1 MDVSHEVCSCFSH
14 FAGQKAYLDVQD
26 MKLAW
31 LDCFA
36 HCPSKHDVRRTC
48 LKMGIDPERVT
59 LKDFSRVVTPRLLQ
73 RDVDDE
79 VRNMFK
85 AIDWRG
91 TGFITVADLEA
102 TLSMIG
108 VVLPEQ
114 VLAAIFA
121 EADADGDGR
130 VTFREFERLLSIT
143 R

>member
-1 MDVSHEVCSCFSH
+1 
-14 FAGQKAYLDVQD
+14 
-26 MKLAW
+26 
-31 LDCFA
+31 
-36 HCPSKHDVRRTC
+36 
-48 LKMGIDPERVT
+48 MGIDPERIT

-79 VRNMFK
+79 VRDMFK

-114 VLAAIFA
+114 ALADVFA
-121 EADADGDGR
+121 EADTDGDGR

>member
-1 MDVSHEVCSCFSH
+1 
-14 FAGQKAYLDVQD
+14 
-26 MKLAW
+26 
-31 LDCFA
+31 
-36 HCPSKHDVRRTC
+36 
-48 LKMGIDPERVT
+48 MGIDPERVT

-114 VLAAIFA
+114 ALADVFA
-121 EADADGDGR
+121 EADTDGDGR

>member
-1 MDVSHEVCSCFSH
+1 
-14 FAGQKAYLDVQD
+14 
-26 MKLAW
+26 
-31 LDCFA
+31 
-36 HCPSKHDVRRTC
+36 
-48 LKMGIDPERVT
+48 MGIDPERVT

>member
-1 MDVSHEVCSCFSH
+1 M
-14 FAGQKAYLDVQD
+14 
-26 MKLAW
+26 
-31 LDCFA
+31 
-36 HCPSKHDVRRTC
+36 
-48 LKMGIDPERVT
+48 
-59 LKDFSRVVTPRLLQ
+59 VTPRLLQ

-102 TLSMIG
+102 TLSVIG

-114 VLAAIFA
+114 ALADIFA
-121 EADADGDGR
+121 EADTDGDGR